1 MDKILILEKLSDH
14 LQSLQKYPLR
24 MVAHDSNQE
33 WVTQICSLI
42 GIPKEGIEMCKEIL
56 LRKPP
61 TKLIW
66 LHMAECTGCSESLLR
81 LDKPGIDSL
90 IFEYMSI
97 EYHETIM
104 GACGFGAKKSLQ
116 DACEDDFI
124 LVIEGGVSLGD
135 DAYFMTS
142 GADSITGEAECKH
155 IAQKAQAIFA
165 VGTCSSFGGVQAAF
179 PNPTRSVGIKKFLSK
194 PVINIPGCPPSE
206 ANIMGSIFY
215 YILLQ
220 EIPPFDKF
228 NRPLWSYGKN
238 LHDMCERKAKF
249 ESGDFAQSFDDPNL
263 ENAYCLY
270 KIGCK
275 GPYVFNNCPKIKFNA
290 KTSWPVRAGHGC
302 IACSEPFFWDSFGRI
317 EEPLNNAK
325 AYIKELPPLR
335 TLYSIHMPDDQ
346 LMAQTLYLELDYDT
360 PTKIYT
366 ENSCKQFLNIQ
377 FESNLPTL
385 LMQIAGKNK
394 LGAKLI
400 KNYEQYLQ
408 SHQISIE
415 DSHSRISQNF
425 SDIFVVVSAMFDGK
439 ISWTQDHKEK
449 FLQHAQNYLFPHV
462 SQLDFK
468 VIRTDTHMVNVEIDR
483 ALRLPLCYLL
493 GGLEIEGIA
502 YGVVSSMCE
511 ILSNALIEICK
522 QENLR
527 RVAFKGNLM
536 KNLLIQDRFV
546 AYLPEWLE
554 VV

>member
-1 MDKILILEKLSDH
+1 MDKMLILEKLSTH
-14 LQSLQKYPLR
+14 LKSLQKYPLR
-24 MVAHDSNQE
+24 VITHDTNQE
-33 WVTQICSLI
+33 WVAQICTLI
-42 GIPKEGIEMCKEIL
+42 GIPKEGVEICKEIL

-61 TKLIW
+61 MKLVW

-90 IFEYMSI
+90 IFEYMSLD
-97 EYHETIM
+97 YHETIM

-116 DACEDDFI
+116 DACKEDFI
-124 LVIEGGVSLGD
+124 LVIEGGVSLGK

-142 GADSITGEAECKH
+142 GADSVTGETECKH

-179 PNPTRSVGIKKFLSK
+179 PNPTRSVGIKEFLSK
-194 PVINIPGCPPSE
+194 PVVNIPGCPPSE
-206 ANIMGSIFY
+206 ANIIGSIFY

-220 EIPPFDKF
+220 EIPPLDRL

-270 KIGCK
+270 KVGCK

-302 IACSEPFFWDSFGRI
+302 IACSEPYFWDSFGRI

-325 AYIKELPPLR
+325 AYIKELPTLQTLR
-335 TLYSIHMPDDQ
+335 RIDKLDDQ
-346 LMAQTLYLELDYDT
+346 PMAQTLCLELCYDA

-366 ENSCKQFLNIQ
+366 QDSCKQFLNLQ
-377 FESNLPTL
+377 FESNLSTL
-385 LMQIAGKNK
+385 LTQIASKNK

-408 SHQISIE
+408 SHQMSIA
-415 DSHSRISQNF
+415 DSHSRISHNF
-425 SDIFVVVSAMFDGK
+425 SDIFVVVNAMFGGK
-439 ISWTQDHKEK
+439 ISWTQECKEQ
-449 FLQHAQNYLFPHV
+449 FLQYAQNYLFPHV

-468 VIRTDTHMVNVEIDR
+468 VIHTDADTMGIEIER
-483 ALRLPLCYLL
+483 SLRLPLCYLL
-493 GGLEIEGIA
+493 GGLEIEGMA
-502 YGVVSSMCE
+502 YSVVSSMCE
-511 ILSNALIEICK
+511 ILSRALVEVCQ
-522 QENLR
+522 QENLK
-527 RVAFKGNLM
+527 RVAFKGDLM
-536 KNLLIQDRFV
+536 ENLLIQDRFV
-546 AYLPEWLE
+546 AYLPQWLE